1 MCEGLGCA
9 GSPWC
14 ELCAAGVICYWGCQ
28 AQEGVSKKP
37 GQLAWRRAHGKRGR
51 RKIYVKDGRGCT
63 LGLGTGRAQQAGV
76 ELLSLSKDRIRP

>member
-1 MCEGLGCA
+1 MCEGLG
-9 GSPWC
+9 WC

-28 AQEGVSKKP
+28 AWEGVSKKL
-37 GQLAWRRAHGKRGR
+37 GQLAWRRAHGRRGR